1 MLLVKFILI
10 LLLSSITSLPKL
22 IQSHVSIQITG
33 KLRGNCQDFVI
44 LLSKSQKFLLMQ
56 ETELENI

>member
-33 KLRGNCQDFVI
+33 KLHGNCQDFVI